1 MSRLHRRALVS
12 TVDYHTAGE
21 PFRIVTGGVPS
32 LPGAT
37 VADRRVHAAAHLDH
51 VRQLLVREPRGHG
64 GMYGCFVTPPDDNG
78 AEFGAVFFHQSG
90 FSTACGHGT
99 IALATWAA
107 DAGLVAADAGAFSID
122 VPSGRI
128 GVQVRRGSDGRAG
141 AVSFCNVPAWVHQRG
156 IRLPVPSGAVTVDIA
171 FGGAFY
177 AALPASALGL
187 RVTLACLPQLVEAGR
202 LIQAR
207 LDSAGAA
214 RHGADDRLSGIYGVI
229 LYEDLPGE
237 AGCLVQRNV
246 TVFGDGQ
253 IDRSPCGS
261 GTTARLALLAGH
273 GLAEGQTLV
282 HESII
287 GTRFEARI
295 VGMATERDRSA
306 VVTEV
311 TGSASMTGLHQ
322 FVLDPGDPL
331 GTGFSLGTGLAP
343 GPGLSPGT
351 AAPPAPPSG

>member
-1 MSRLHRRALVS
+1 MSLLPRPALVS

-21 PFRIVTGGVPS
+21 PFRIVTGGILS

-51 VRQLLVREPRGHG
+51 IRKLLMYEPRGHG
-64 GMYGCFVTPPDDNG
+64 GMYGCFVTPPDDDG
-78 AEFGAVFFHQSG
+78 AELGAVFFHQSG

-107 DAGLVAADAGAFSID
+107 DAGLVAADTRAFAID

-128 GVQVRRGSDGRAG
+128 GVRVQRGAG
-141 AVSFCNVPAWVHQRG
+141 GKAGPVSFRNVPAWVHRRG
-156 IRLPVPSGAVTVDIA
+156 IALATPLGTATVDIA

-177 AALPASALGL
+177 ASVPAGSLGL
-187 RVTLACLPQLVEAGR
+187 RVTPEYRPRLIEAGR
-202 LIQAR
+202 LIQRR

-214 RHGADDRLSGIYGVI
+214 QHDTDGRLSGIYGVI
-229 LYEDLPGE
+229 LHEDLPAEG
-237 AGCLVQRNV
+237 GRLVQRNV

-273 GLAEGQTLV
+273 GLADGQTLV

-295 VGMATERDRSA
+295 VGTVTEHGRA
-306 VVTEV
+306 AAVTEV

-331 GTGFSLGTGLAP
+331 GTGFT
-343 GPGLSPGT
+343 LS
-351 AAPPAPPSG
+351 

>member
-1 MSRLHRRALVS
+1 MSQLHRPALVS

-21 PFRIVTGGVPS
+21 PFRIVTGGIGS

-51 VRQLLVREPRGHG
+51 IRQLLVHEPRGHG
-64 GMYGCFVTPPDDNG
+64 GMYGCFVTPPDDDG
-78 AEFGAVFFHQSG
+78 AELGAVFFHQSG

-99 IALATWAA
+99 IALATWVA
-107 DAGLVAADAGAFSID
+107 DAGLVSADTRAFAID
-122 VPSGRI
+122 VPSGRMS
-128 GVQVRRGSDGRAG
+128 VRVRRSADGKAG
-141 AVSFCNVPAWVHQRG
+141 PVSFRNVPAWVHRRG
-156 IRLPVPSGAVTVDIA
+156 ICLATPFGTATVDIA

-177 AALPASALGL
+177 AAVPASSLGL
-187 RVTLACLPQLVEAGR
+187 RVTPDCLPRLTEAGR
-202 LIQAR
+202 LIQR
-207 LDSAGAA
+207 QLDSAGAA
-214 RHGADDRLSGIYGVI
+214 QHDTDGRLSGIYGVI
-229 LYEDLPGE
+229 LHEDLPGE
-237 AGCLVQRNV
+237 GDCLVQRNV

-261 GTTARLALLAGH
+261 GTTARLALLAGG

-295 VGMATERDRSA
+295 VDTVTEHGRTA
-306 VVTEV
+306 AVTEV

-322 FVLDPGDPL
+322 FVLDAGDPL
-331 GTGFSLGTGLAP
+331 GAGFR
-343 GPGLSPGT
+343 LS
-351 AAPPAPPSG
+351 